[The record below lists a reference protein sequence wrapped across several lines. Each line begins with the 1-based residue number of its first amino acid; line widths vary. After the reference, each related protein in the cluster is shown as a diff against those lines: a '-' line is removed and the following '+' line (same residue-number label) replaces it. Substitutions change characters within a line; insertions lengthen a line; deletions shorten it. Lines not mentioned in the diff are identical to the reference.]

1 MINGSGHDRHAKIFT
16 RAISKNNSTELFTVR
31 CINVAYSKHKS
42 GNKSSIQKGGSP
54 CIHSC
59 LMPWFTEAK
68 SLSLWETHLLSQ
80 SLRHQSQC
88 NTKDD
93 LISLTYA
100 VEKLRLTD
108 NLNTECSFL
117 LSIYGVH
124 AIVFCVLWPIL
135 SVIFLQL
142 CYRNND
148 KLHLECCS
156 PLDCRNTCILPFF
169 QD

>member
-1 MINGSGHDRHAKIFT
+1 MLLILNINL
-16 RAISKNNSTELFTVR
+16 E
-31 CINVAYSKHKS
+31 
-42 GNKSSIQKGGSP
+42 
-54 CIHSC
+54 
-59 LMPWFTEAK
+59 
-68 SLSLWETHLLSQ
+68 
-80 SLRHQSQC
+80 
-88 NTKDD
+88 
-93 LISLTYA
+93 ISLQYRKVA
-100 VEKLRLTD
+100 VLAFIHALCLDLLRANHSVSERHIYFHRAFVINHNATPRTTWFLWHMLFEKLRLTD

-156 PLDCRNTCILPFF
+156 PLDCPNTSILPFF